1 MWAPITSN
9 EEQIL
14 RDPTNVARCCVLD
27 TMYVGTMDF
36 DLEQGDKEFLYE
48 MGKVET
54 LIWVKKR
61 ATELSS

>member
-1 MWAPITSN
+1 
-9 EEQIL
+9 
-14 RDPTNVARCCVLD
+14 
-27 TMYVGTMDF
+27 MYVGTMDF